1 MDLSTQERIKR
12 LADEHGRDS
21 LLVLLGSP
29 DAESA
34 GIAAETVVLG
44 DPSWAGPL
52 AGVQLGL
59 EVYHVLEDEPR
70 AAIPEAVW
78 EEQVGLMVDVL
89 EVDEIVVT
97 MREMRAQ
104 SPGRSRRAT
113 PASKGRR
120 AMACGFGYG

>member
-1 MDLSTQERIKR
+1 MDLSTQETIKR
-12 LADEHGRDS
+12 LVDQHGADA
-21 LLVLLGSP
+21 LLVLLGAP

-59 EVYHVLEDEPR
+59 PVYHILEDQVRDAVPAE
-70 AAIPEAVW
+70 VW

-89 EVDEIVVT
+89 EADAIADAV
-97 MREMRAQ
+97 REFREQAP
-104 SPGRSRRAT
+104 S
-113 PASKGRR
+113 
-120 AMACGFGYG
+120 

>member
-1 MDLSTQERIKR
+1 MDLSTQETIKR
-12 LADEHGRDS
+12 LVDQHGADA
-21 LLVLLGSP
+21 LLVLLGAP

-59 EVYHVLEDEPR
+59 PVYHILEDELH
-70 AAIPEAVW
+70 AAIPEEVW

-89 EVDEIVVT
+89 EVDAIAEAV
-97 MREMRAQ
+97 REFRDQ
-104 SPGRSRRAT
+104 VPQ
-113 PASKGRR
+113 
-120 AMACGFGYG
+120 

>member
-1 MDLSTQERIKR
+1 MDLSTQETIKR
-12 LADEHGRDS
+12 LVDEHGADA
-21 LLVLLGSP
+21 LLVLLGAP

-59 EVYHVLEDEPR
+59 PVYHILEDEAR
-70 AAIPEAVW
+70 RAIPDEVW

-89 EVDEIVVT
+89 EVDAIAEAVGEF
-97 MREMRAQ
+97 REQ
-104 SPGRSRRAT
+104 
-113 PASKGRR
+113 ASH
-120 AMACGFGYG
+120 

>member
-1 MDLSTQERIKR
+1 MDLSTQETIKR
-12 LADEHGRDS
+12 LVDQHGAEA
-21 LLVLLGSP
+21 LLVVLGAP

-59 EVYHVLEDEPR
+59 PVYHVLEDELR
-70 AAIPEAVW
+70 AAVPAEVW

-89 EVDEIVVT
+89 EVDAIANAV
-97 MREMRAQ
+97 REFREQ
-104 SPGRSRRAT
+104 
-113 PASKGRR
+113 ASS
-120 AMACGFGYG
+120 

>member
-1 MDLSTQERIKR
+1 MDLSTQETIKR
-12 LADEHGRDS
+12 LVDQHGAEA
-21 LLVLLGSP
+21 LLVVLGAP

-59 EVYHVLEDEPR
+59 PVYHVLEDELR
-70 AAIPEAVW
+70 AAVPADVG

-89 EVDEIVVT
+89 EVDAIADAV
-97 MREMRAQ
+97 REFREQ
-104 SPGRSRRAT
+104 
-113 PASKGRR
+113 ASS
-120 AMACGFGYG
+120 

>member
-1 MDLSTQERIKR
+1 MDLSTQETIKR
-12 LADEHGRDS
+12 LVDEHGADS
-21 LLVLLGSP
+21 LLVLLGAP

-59 EVYHVLEDEPR
+59 PVYHILEDQIR
-70 AAIPEAVW
+70 DAIPTEVW

-89 EVDEIVVT
+89 EVDAITQAV
-97 MREMRAQ
+97 REFREQ
-104 SPGRSRRAT
+104 
-113 PASKGRR
+113 ASH
-120 AMACGFGYG
+120 

>member
-1 MDLSTQERIKR
+1 MDLSTQETIKR
-12 LADEHGRDS
+12 LVDQHGADA
-21 LLVLLGSP
+21 LLVLLGAP

-59 EVYHVLEDEPR
+59 PVYHVLEAELR
-70 AAIPEAVW
+70 AAVPEEVW

-89 EVDEIVVT
+89 EVDAIADAV
-97 MREMRAQ
+97 REFREQ
-104 SPGRSRRAT
+104 IPS
-113 PASKGRR
+113 
-120 AMACGFGYG
+120 

>member
-12 LADEHGRDS
+12 LAEEHGRDS
-21 LLVLLGSP
+21 LLVLLGAP

-34 GIAAETVVLG
+34 GIAAETVLLG

-59 EVYHVLEDEPR
+59 EVYHVLEDEAR

-78 EEQVGLMVDVL
+78 EEQVGLMADVL
-89 EVDEIVVT
+89 EVDEIVAT

-104 SPGRSRRAT
+104 SPG
-113 PASKGRR
+113 G
-120 AMACGFGYG
+120 

>member
-1 MDLSTQERIKR
+1 MDLSTQETIKR
-12 LADEHGRDS
+12 LVDQHGAEA
-21 LLVLLGSP
+21 LMVVLGAP

-59 EVYHVLEDEPR
+59 PVYHVLEDELR
-70 AAIPEAVW
+70 AAVPAEVW

-89 EVDEIVVT
+89 EVDAIADAV
-97 MREMRAQ
+97 REFREQ
-104 SPGRSRRAT
+104 
-113 PASKGRR
+113 ASS
-120 AMACGFGYG
+120 

>member
-1 MDLSTQERIKR
+1 MDLSTQETIKR
-12 LADEHGRDS
+12 LVDEHGADS
-21 LLVLLGSP
+21 LLVLLGAP

-59 EVYHVLEDEPR
+59 PVYHILEDQIR
-70 AAIPEAVW
+70 DAIPTEVW

-89 EVDEIVVT
+89 EADEIAEAV
-97 MREMRAQ
+97 REFREQ
-104 SPGRSRRAT
+104 
-113 PASKGRR
+113 ASH
-120 AMACGFGYG
+120 

>member
-1 MDLSTQERIKR
+1 MDLSTQETIKR
-12 LADEHGRDS
+12 LVDQHGADT
-21 LLVLLGSP
+21 LLVLLGAP

-59 EVYHVLEDEPR
+59 PVYHILEDQVRDAVPAE
-70 AAIPEAVW
+70 VW

-89 EVDEIVVT
+89 EVDAIANAVQEF
-97 MREMRAQ
+97 REQ
-104 SPGRSRRAT
+104 
-113 PASKGRR
+113 ASS
-120 AMACGFGYG
+120 

>member
-1 MDLSTQERIKR
+1 MDLSTQETIKR
-12 LADEHGRDS
+12 LVDQHGAEA
-21 LLVLLGSP
+21 LLVVLGAP

-59 EVYHVLEDEPR
+59 PVYHVLEDELR
-70 AAIPEAVW
+70 AAVPAEVW

-89 EVDEIVVT
+89 EVDAIAEAV
-97 MREMRAQ
+97 REFREQ
-104 SPGRSRRAT
+104 AT
-113 PASKGRR
+113 S
-120 AMACGFGYG
+120 

>member
-1 MDLSTQERIKR
+1 MDLSTQETIKR
-12 LADEHGRDS
+12 LVDQHGAEA
-21 LLVLLGSP
+21 LLVVLGAP

-59 EVYHVLEDEPR
+59 PVYHVLEDELR
-70 AAIPEAVW
+70 AAVPAEVW

-89 EVDEIVVT
+89 EVDAIADAV
-97 MREMRAQ
+97 REFREQ
-104 SPGRSRRAT
+104 
-113 PASKGRR
+113 AST
-120 AMACGFGYG
+120 

>member
-1 MDLSTQERIKR
+1 MDLSTQETIKR
-12 LADEHGRDS
+12 LADEHGSDS
-21 LLVLLGSP
+21 LLVLLGAP

-59 EVYHVLEDEPR
+59 PVYHVLEDELR
-70 AAIPEAVW
+70 SAVPEAVW

-89 EVDEIVVT
+89 EVDAIAEAV
-97 MREMRAQ
+97 REFRDQ
-104 SPGRSRRAT
+104 
-113 PASKGRR
+113 AS
-120 AMACGFGYG
+120 